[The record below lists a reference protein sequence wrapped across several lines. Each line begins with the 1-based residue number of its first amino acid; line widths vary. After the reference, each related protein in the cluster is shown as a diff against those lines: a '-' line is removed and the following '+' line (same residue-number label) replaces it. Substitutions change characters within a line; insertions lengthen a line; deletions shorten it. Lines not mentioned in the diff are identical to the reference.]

1 MSEQNSPPSKTRKR
15 NRIILLCTLFVAF
28 YAVMGFLVIP
38 KIIHPIA
45 EEQLSKHLNREVAIE
60 RIRLNPFTLSGTLE
74 NFLIMDH
81 DEAPLFSLK
90 KSYANFQ
97 IVSIF
102 TQNWTFKKVSVDEPY
117 GRIVM
122 NKDRT
127 LNVTDLLEK
136 LTGEVPDENAI
147 EEKDEEADKVNVA
160 VGHLVISSGVFE
172 YTDHSLPLPFET
184 VAKPINIDLRDFGTS
199 SDTEAPYA
207 FSATTESGESF
218 SWEGDVLLNPIRSSG
233 EISVSNISLPKY
245 KPFHYG
251 LINLHVAEG
260 KLSFT
265 SHYQYDLIN
274 DVRLSNASITF
285 ADLLMQTIGS
295 DIDVLKLESV
305 QVEGAAINLKEQ
317 TAEIDSVVIE
327 SGHIQIERMVGGAL
341 DVEGIVP
348 PSEEQLVDAAVEEST
363 SEETEPVGTDISE
376 WAVLL
381 KSFEIKGSS
390 LALIDNSLQNPA
402 TLAFDDIQLKIE
414 NISNEADQTASLSL
428 TTHSRHGGEI
438 RTNGTFSLLPVSA
451 NLNIALD
458 AFTLDAFNN
467 HVNERADVEIKGGNF
482 NLAGN
487 VALSLLEESNEPN
500 LHFTGGLNINDLQT
514 VDGKVAGDLVAWTD
528 LAITDIN
535 YTHLPASLEI
545 GKIAVTDP
553 RANVFVDEKGVLNVS
568 TIFPNYEAPVE
579 SSAEEGGTVEE
590 DAEASDQ
597 GIEEEESE
605 EGETEEELLVDAET
619 EATSPLPFPVKIAE
633 ILIQN
638 GSVIFLDE
646 SLEPSVSFLM
656 DDFKGT
662 IIGLES
668 DETSRADIDLS
679 GRLNNSSLLTISG
692 QANPLAAARYVD
704 VQVDLNNFELPPL
717 GSYFGKFVGY
727 GLEKGQFS
735 AGMTYKL
742 SGNELSGEN
751 LVKVDQLTLGEKTDS
766 PDAPNLPIPLAISL
780 LQNRDGLIELNVPVS
795 GNVDDPSFS
804 YGSVISN
811 AIINVITKIVTS
823 PFSVLGSIFGGGS
836 GGDGEEFK
844 YVSFDPGASDVST
857 AGSEKL
863 DTLAE
868 VLYQRPNLR
877 LEIISGVD
885 GEVDKLA
892 LQQQKFDALLQN
904 PKGLETVAAEEITGT
919 SEGSPESNAF
929 KRGFARVK
937 SWVGSPKKEEEV
949 TSEADPSLDQG
960 EVEDAVLGPEDM
972 EVTSGE
978 LHELAFARANSVKA
992 HLLAT
997 EKVEA
1002 DRLFFTVSATEEET
1016 IGSGKVQV
1024 DFLLK

>member
-1 MSEQNSPPSKTRKR
+1 MSEQNPPPSKTRKR
-15 NRIILLCTLFVAF
+15 NRIILLCGLLVAF
-28 YAVMGFLVIP
+28 YAAMGFLAIP

-45 EEQLSKHLNREVAIE
+45 EEQLSKHLNREVTIE

-74 NFLIMDH
+74 NFLITDH

-97 IVSIF
+97 ILSIF
-102 TQNWTFKKVSVDEPY
+102 TQNWTFKEVSVDEPY

-136 LTGEVPDENAI
+136 LTGEVTDENTI
-147 EEKDEEADKVNVA
+147 EEKDEEADKVHVA
-160 VGHLVISSGVFE
+160 VGHLVISNGVFE

-218 SWEGDVLLNPIRSSG
+218 SWKGDVLLNPIRSSG

-260 KLSFT
+260 KLSFS
-265 SHYQYDLIN
+265 SHYEYDLIN

-285 ADLLMQTIGS
+285 SDLLMQTIGS
-295 DIDVLKLESV
+295 DIDALRLESV
-305 QVEGAAINLKEQ
+305 QVEGASLNLKEQ
-317 TAEIDSVVIE
+317 TAEVDSVIIE
-327 SGHIQIERMVGGAL
+327 SGHIQVERMAGGAL

-348 PSEEQLVDAAVEEST
+348 PSEEQPIDAAVEESG
-363 SEETEPVGTDISE
+363 SEEAGPVGTDISE

-381 KSFEIKGSS
+381 KSFQIKGSS

-414 NISNEADQTASLSL
+414 NISNGADQTANLSL

-451 NLNIALD
+451 NLDIALD
-458 AFTLDAFNN
+458 AFALNAFNN
-467 HVNERADVEIKGGNF
+467 HVNEYADVEIKGGNF

-487 VALSLLEESNEPN
+487 VALSLPEESNEPS

-514 VDGKVAGDLVAWTD
+514 VDGLVAEDLVAWTD
-528 LAITDIN
+528 LSISDIS

-545 GKIAVTDP
+545 GQIAVTDP
-553 RANVFVDEKGVLNVS
+553 KANVFVDAKGVLNVS
-568 TIFPNYEAPVE
+568 TIDPNYEAPVD
-579 SSAEEGGTVEE
+579 SAT
-590 DAEASDQ
+590 
-597 GIEEEESE
+597 E
-605 EGETEEELLVDAET
+605 EGETEEERVEASDQEIEEEVLVEAET

-638 GSVIFLDE
+638 GGVNFLDE

-662 IIGLES
+662 IIGLDSE
-668 DETSRADIDLS
+668 ETSRADIDLS

-735 AGMTYKL
+735 AGMTYNL
-742 SGNELSGEN
+742 SGNELNGEN
-751 LVKVDQLTLGEKTDS
+751 QVKVDQLTLGEKTDS

-795 GNVDDPSFS
+795 GNLDDPSFS
-804 YGSVISN
+804 YGSVISK
-811 AIINVITKIVTS
+811 AIVNVITKIVTS
-823 PFSVLGSIFGGGS
+823 PFSVLGSIFGGGG

-844 YVSFDPGASDVST
+844 YVSFDPGTSDIST

-863 DTLAE
+863 NTLAE
-868 VLYQRPNLR
+868 MLYQRPNLR

-892 LQQQKFDALLQN
+892 LQQQKFDALLQT
-904 PKGLETVAAEEITGT
+904 PEGVKAVATADNAET
-919 SEGSPESNAF
+919 SEASPEDNAF

-937 SWVGSPKKEEEV
+937 SWVSSSNTEEEV
-949 TSEADPSLDQG
+949 PSETDPSLDQG
-960 EVEDAVLGPEDM
+960 EIKDTVLGPADM

-992 HLLAT
+992 YLLTT

-1002 DRLFFTVSATEEET
+1002 DRLFLTVSGAEEET
-1016 IGSGKVQV
+1016 IGSGKAQV